1 MAGRKSSTKKLA
13 QAQLQARRL
22 MRRRVIALV
31 VVLGAVGAILW
42 QADRALDGNV
52 RKVQIEGELSGGER
66 EAVMTAIAEAIKSS
80 GAQGLHSLSLDEVQ
94 AAVTGLS
101 WAERVSAR
109 RRWPDTLIVRLMR
122 HSVVARWGGGGYVAS
137 NGEVITL
144 PAANSVNGMSLP
156 LLNCKESSSVRAMEV
171 FHLLNRTLVAQGL
184 RLVELNESVLGE
196 WSAGVAVPGVA
207 PQPAE
212 QTLFVALGGDDLALR
227 LQRFLAVRSQLLQQA
242 RQQNQQIASVDARYH
257 NGVAVRFS
265 ASGLETELEE
275 PVR

>member
-1 MAGRKSSTKKLA
+1 MAARKPSAKKLA
-13 QAQLQARRL
+13 QAQLEARRL

-31 VVLGAVGAILW
+31 VVLGSVGAILW
-42 QADRALDGNV
+42 QADRALDGNI

-66 EAVMTAIAEAIKSS
+66 EAVMSAIAEAIKSS
-80 GAQGLHSLSLDEVQ
+80 GVPGLHSLSLDQVQ
-94 AAVTGLS
+94 AAVSGLS

-144 PAANSVNGMSLP
+144 PAANSENRMDLP
-156 LLNCKESSSVRAMEV
+156 LLNCKETSSVKAMEV
-171 FHLLNRTLVAQGL
+171 FHILNRTLVSQGL

-207 PQPAE
+207 PQATE
-212 QTLFVALGGDDLALR
+212 QTLFVALGRDDLAHR
-227 LQRFLAVRSQLLQQA
+227 LQRFMAVRSQLLQQA
-242 RQQNQQIASVDARYH
+242 KQQNEQIASVDARYH

-265 ASGLETELEE
+265 ASTLETEIEE

>member
-1 MAGRKSSTKKLA
+1 
-13 QAQLQARRL
+13 